1 MLLFFVIFFF
11 GKVHIA
17 KCTVGN
23 FCILQP
29 KERKRTELDI
39 TRERKSKGISLS
51 KVSTSIYLPTHLSYL
66 GIYLYILYTHNT
78 SRYLGSELMAIR
90 A

>member
-1 MLLFFVIFFF
+1 
-11 GKVHIA
+11 
-17 KCTVGN
+17 
-23 FCILQP
+23 LQP

-39 TRERKSKGISLS
+39 TRERKSKG
-51 KVSTSIYLPTHLSYL
+51 IYLPTHLSYL